1 MNIQT
6 RYNYEKI
13 WRDTLESEILVM
25 IEQELGDVDA
35 KGILSY
41 VKEAIAGGKII
52 SVGSCKLR
60 LKI

>member
-1 MNIQT
+1 
-6 RYNYEKI
+6 
-13 WRDTLESEILVM
+13 M